1 MRLRPFLIT
10 IVLALVLPA
19 TAEAGKVPIPCTGER
34 LVKVL
39 DIPWPATGG
48 MPKIDLGYKFTG
60 CWGGEWVGYTGGSG
74 KYLQLSTEQMT
85 ILLLM
90 AGRKELP
97 SPPFRLFHP
106 GAMWVEWLWALIV
119 LFALAST
126 DWKSRGS
133 PVDPQTALVSD
144 VPDQEKARADAI
156 NAEIAR
162 RVAAQAQPSLRAPA
176 PKPAGRATVQRPSIR
191 TSFGQRSRA

>member
-1 MRLRPFLIT
+1 MRLRAFLIT

-19 TAEAGKVPIPCTGER
+19 TAEAGQVPIPCTGER

-60 CWGGEWVGYTGGSG
+60 CWGGEWIGYTGESG
-74 KYLQLSTEQMT
+74 KYLHLSTEQMSL
-85 ILLLM
+85 LLLM

-97 SPPFRLFHP
+97 SPPFRLFYP
-106 GAMWVEWLWALIV
+106 GSMWVEWLWALVI
-119 LFALAST
+119 LFAFAST
-126 DWKSRGS
+126 NWKSRGTAS
-133 PVDPQTALVSD
+133 EPQAALVSNA
-144 VPDQEKARADAI
+144 PDPEAARASAI
-156 NAEIAR
+156 DAEIAR
-162 RVAAQAQPSLRAPA
+162 RLAARSQSAE
-176 PKPAGRATVQRPSIR
+176 PKAAAKSDGRATVQRPSVR